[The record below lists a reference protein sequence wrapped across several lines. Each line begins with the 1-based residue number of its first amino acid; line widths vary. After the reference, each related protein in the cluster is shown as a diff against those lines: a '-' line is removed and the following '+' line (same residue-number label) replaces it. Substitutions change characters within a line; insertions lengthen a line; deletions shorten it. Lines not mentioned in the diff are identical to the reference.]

1 MEGGGENWGMWA
13 EVGRAE
19 EGETET
25 GEVELRR
32 PRKRCGEGVGGRGL
46 CKLAGRALSLAPAC
60 PRRGRIPGDLQHRP
74 R

>member
-1 MEGGGENWGMWA
+1 MEGGGENWGVWA

-25 GEVELRR
+25 GEVELGR

-46 CKLAGRALSLAPAC
+46 CR
-60 PRRGRIPGDLQHRP
+60 
-74 R
+74 